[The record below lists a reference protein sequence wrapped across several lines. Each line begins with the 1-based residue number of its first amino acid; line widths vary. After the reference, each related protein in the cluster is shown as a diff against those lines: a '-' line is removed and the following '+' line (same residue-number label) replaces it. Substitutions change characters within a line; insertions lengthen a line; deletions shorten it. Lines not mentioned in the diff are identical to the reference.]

1 MITEH
6 ENAVPSPSSATAA
19 EQPSFL
25 SCSASMESN
34 TGNAG
39 DKKQVWKKPD
49 NGIVET
55 GPVMSYAVSWPALS
69 ESTRLP
75 PKSTLESSASV
86 TGPVIANSPQNKEL
100 VDNKSNPTMPVR
112 HRLSKRGGGGG
123 AGLVQNVCRFPPPQQ
138 PLLPR
143 YPLPYGPFVGAA
155 TAFSL
160 EGHNNWEGRPIGGF
174 GSQSQ
179 SLNDFS
185 LQRNPSRRDSG
196 RGQIAPPRGF
206 LPPSRPPVSN
216 PFIRPHSVM
225 PFEMTYP
232 FPYGPTRPWESFG
245 GQPFNAQVPPPMSFP
260 IQDDTLP
267 NSLVNQIEYYF
278 SDANLIKDEFLRSK
292 MDHEGWVPIDL
303 IAGFPRVQG
312 LTKNIE
318 LILNSVR
325 ASSIVEIKE
334 CNKQC
339 NKLRRRNDWRRWIC
353 RSGRF
358 PTDSSSLGLANGEC
372 VNEGASSSQL

>member
-1 MITEH
+1 
-6 ENAVPSPSSATAA
+6 
-19 EQPSFL
+19 
-25 SCSASMESN
+25 MESN

-86 TGPVIANSPQNKEL
+86 TGPCRMYAGSHRHNSRC
-100 VDNKSNPTMPVR
+100 R
-112 HRLSKRGGGGG
+112 HGTRCLMVHLWGQR
-123 AGLVQNVCRFPPPQQ
+123 Q
-138 PLLPR
+138 
-143 YPLPYGPFVGAA
+143 
-155 TAFSL
+155 AFSL

-179 SLNDFS
+179 SVNDFS
-185 LQRNPSRRDSG
+185 LQRNQSRRDT
-196 RGQIAPPRGF
+196 PPRGF

-225 PFEMTYP
+225 PFGKPMGFEMTYP

-260 IQDDTLP
+260 IQDNTLP
-267 NSLVNQIEYYF
+267 NSLVNQIEYITSGNYYHYF
-278 SDANLIKDEFLRSK
+278 SLLVIDANLVKDEFLRSK
-292 MDHEGWVPIDL
+292 MDDEGWVPIDL

-325 ASSIVEIKE
+325 ASSIVEIK
-334 CNKQC
+334 C

-358 PTDSSSLGLANGEC
+358 PTGSNSLGLANGEC